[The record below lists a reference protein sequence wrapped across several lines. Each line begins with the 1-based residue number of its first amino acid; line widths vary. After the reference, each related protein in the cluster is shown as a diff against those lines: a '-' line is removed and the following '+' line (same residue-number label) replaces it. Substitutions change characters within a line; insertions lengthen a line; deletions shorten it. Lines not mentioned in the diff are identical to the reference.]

1 MPCFYLLDKTHLMTD
16 VIFFGTDQLANQLKE
31 TGLQLAQVRSEGH
44 VILIQNLIELTV
56 TAAEMK
62 DD

>member
-1 MPCFYLLDKTHLMTD
+1 ML
-16 VIFFGTDQLANQLKE
+16 FFCLTDQLANQLKE

-44 VILIQNLIELTV
+44 VILIQNLIEMTG